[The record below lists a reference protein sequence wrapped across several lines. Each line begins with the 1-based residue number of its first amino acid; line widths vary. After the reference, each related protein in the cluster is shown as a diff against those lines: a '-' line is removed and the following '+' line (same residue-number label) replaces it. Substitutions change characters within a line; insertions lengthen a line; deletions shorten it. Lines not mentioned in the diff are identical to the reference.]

1 MISFFNGRTRSL
13 GGQST
18 AVFAKVDVAFRDYL
32 HLLKGAHLGVF
43 LAIALH
49 CNEEGWAWPSYAT
62 LARETGY
69 SEDTI
74 RRALAHLCQL
84 EIEGHRVLLRY
95 QPKTDEGTF
104 QSNRYLLFPSAEEV
118 ARYEGRGVSHLGA
131 ETGGGFDDRG
141 GKTPPR
147 SPWWE
152 KPTSE
157 NPTTK
162 KNHDKPEKKQKK
174 QDDPSP
180 VDAPVPCKETIAAT
194 WHAATSQELGADG
207 LDALVHLVGPGP
219 EQTDLNSLLATIIE
233 LERRVVQ
240 MTPDLVEAVVTG
252 QTAMPPLGPDP
263 PPVLAPPEIP
273 VITQPSMPDDDP
285 VLAQVMHWYVAEIS
299 RRITP
304 MMADDLRDLIK
315 TQRALD
321 VWEFAFVASRNI
333 GSPVSRWRYVTK
345 VVTEPDMEAV
355 EAWIAS
361 GKKRIPAKQNT
372 KRPRASDGAARGRGQ
387 VSAIMRKPSADP
399 VDPEQVARDR
409 ALLMEHRRR
418 REEQK
423 NAEAATDG

>member
-1 MISFFNGRTRSL
+1 MG
-13 GGQST
+13 
-18 AVFAKVDVAFRDYL
+18 
-32 HLLKGAHLGVF
+32 
-43 LAIALH
+43 
-49 CNEEGWAWPSYAT
+49 
-62 LARETGY
+62 
-69 SEDTI
+69 
-74 RRALAHLCQL
+74 LAHLCQL

-180 VDAPVPCKETIAAT
+180 VDAPVPCKEAIAAT